1 MAGTGSPFGA
11 LGQAGLRRTRSDKSF
26 LLKAFVIG
34 NIFITLVFMK
44 YNELFRMLKKDGW
57 FEVRQK
63 GSHVIMQH
71 YIKPEQLIVPY
82 HAGKEVK
89 KRIIDLNTETSKH

>member
-1 MAGTGSPFGA
+1 
-11 LGQAGLRRTRSDKSF
+11 
-26 LLKAFVIG
+26 
-34 NIFITLVFMK
+34 MK
-44 YNELFRMLKKDGW
+44 YNELFRILEEDGW

-71 YIKPEQLIVPY
+71 RVKSKQLTVPF

-89 KRIIDLNTETSKH
+89 KGLLIAIFKQADIKTSKR

>member
-1 MAGTGSPFGA
+1 
-11 LGQAGLRRTRSDKSF
+11 
-26 LLKAFVIG
+26 
-34 NIFITLVFMK
+34 MK
-44 YNELFRMLKKDGW
+44 YNEFFKLLKKDGW

-71 YIKPEQLIVPY
+71 PSKEGQLTVPY

-89 KRIIDLNTETSKH
+89 KGLLKALLKQAGIKTTKR

>member
-1 MAGTGSPFGA
+1 
-11 LGQAGLRRTRSDKSF
+11 
-26 LLKAFVIG
+26 
-34 NIFITLVFMK
+34 MK
-44 YNELFRMLKKDGW
+44 YNELFRILKRDGW

-71 YIKPEQLIVPY
+71 PTKPEQLIVPY

-89 KRIIDLNTETSKH
+89 KGLLNVILKQANIKTNKI